1 MDIIRELRENSKT
14 DHWREGFVWFVW
26 SLVGGLFP
34 VWLTIIGLK
43 LTKQEIKL
51 EAFTDNGEFALYSA
65 SYVAG
70 TLYILFKDFQ
80 GPDKRTFPSR
90 SLLGLMFTGLLLAAA
105 AMFMVVCLLNVIGA
119 AGKPEIL
126 SLLDKTSLRQMSL
139 VVFPVT
145 MVLSLLVMVADNVR
159 TMPDMSGMA
168 EEQFRKL
175 GLDFDKLSKG
185 GRQ

>member
-1 MDIIRELRENSKT
+1 MDIIRELRNNSKW
-14 DHWREGFVWFVW
+14 DHWREGFVWLLW

-34 VWLTIIGLK
+34 VWLTMIGLK

-51 EAFTDNGEFALYSA
+51 QSFTGNGEFALYSA

-80 GPDKRTFPSR
+80 DLKKRNFPSR
-90 SLLGLMFTGLLLAAA
+90 SVLGLAFSALLLVAA

-119 AGKPEIL
+119 TGKPDL
-126 SLLDKTSLRQMSL
+126 LNLLDKDALRRMSL

-145 MVLSLLVMVADNVR
+145 MVLSLLVMVTENVR
-159 TMPDMSGMA
+159 MMPDLNEMA
-168 EEQFRKL
+168 KDQLQKL
-175 GLDFDKLSKG
+175 GSDFDKLAGGSK
-185 GRQ
+185 